1 MSIPASDCDLAE
13 GVPAKR
19 VPRQA
24 EQEFA
29 GDTFIHYLS
38 LYTAN
43 SARSDIIMMILL
55 SADTDLMHYFIIIY
69 NS

>member
-13 GVPAKR
+13 GGTR
-19 VPRQA
+19 
-24 EQEFA
+24 EA
-29 GDTFIHYLS
+29 GPSASGAGVCRDTFIHYLG
-38 LYTAN
+38 LYTAH

-55 SADTDLMHYFIIIY
+55 SDTDLMHYFIIIY